1 MRPESACQ
9 SGLPASLAGSLS
21 PDRPAA
27 PAAGQGQT
35 GLLSWSGSLVRIR
48 VIAGIV
54 VPMTAAT
61 VNLAVI
67 GAGVSACALTAR
79 LRQLGW
85 CGSISLV
92 EAGRGVGGRAA
103 SRRFRHDPSLH
114 LDHGAPLLTLPDGR
128 APALLPLLLASGQ
141 LQPWPRQL
149 CPLGRIEAS
158 GAWLPGPGPL
168 ASEGRL
174 LRGWPAME
182 NLALGLLDLALA
194 AAGPAGTATGAP
206 PPQRLHGV
214 RITDLVQGPDGL
226 WQLIDNH
233 GSLRLQAHWLVL
245 SGTLLAHP
253 RCLAVLGL
261 EEVPLQRAG
270 RRLAD
275 PALERLLAA
284 VARLRYDPRLALL
297 AVLEGA
303 QAALWRQLPCTHLEF
318 TAAAQRRWGLER
330 ILLQP
335 QSGDRLGLVVQAP
348 TARFQPALAPDGRG
362 SGMEAGEEERL
373 MAALRATL
381 ADCLGSGLDPQA
393 LPAAQQCQLMRWG
406 GAFPLAPGL
415 EAGEMICPASRLALC
430 GDAIAGPGFARL
442 SGAWLSGEWLA
453 EQLHTQLPRV
463 GT

>member
-1 MRPESACQ
+1 MS
-9 SGLPASLAGSLS
+9 
-21 PDRPAA
+21 
-27 PAAGQGQT
+27 
-35 GLLSWSGSLVRIR
+35 
-48 VIAGIV
+48 
-54 VPMTAAT
+54 AAT

-85 CGSISLV
+85 RGSITLV

-103 SRRFRHDPSLH
+103 SRRFRHDPSLQ
-114 LDHGAPLLTLPDGR
+114 LDHGAPLLTLPDDG
-128 APALLPLLLASGQ
+128 APALLPPLLASGQ
-141 LQPWPRQL
+141 LRPWPWQRS
-149 CPLGRIEAS
+149 PLGCIEAS
-158 GAWLPGPGPL
+158 GAWLPGPGAL

-194 AAGPAGTATGAP
+194 AAGPAGTAAGAP

-214 RITDLVQGPDGL
+214 RITGLVQGPDGL

-253 RCLAVLGL
+253 RCLALLGL

-270 RRLAD
+270 RELAD

-284 VARLRYDPRLALL
+284 VAHLRYDPRLALL

-303 QAALWRQLPCTHLEF
+303 QAALWRQLPFAHLEF

-348 TARFQPALAPDGRG
+348 AARFQPAPDGHGRG
-362 SGMEAGEEERL
+362 IEAGEEERL
-373 MAALRATL
+373 IAGLRAAL
-381 ADCLGSGLDPQA
+381 ADCLSSGLDPRA

-415 EAGEMICPASRLALC
+415 EAAEMICPASRLALC

-442 SGAWLSGEWLA
+442 SGAWWSGEWLA
-453 EQLHTQLPRV
+453 EQLHAQLPRA
-463 GT
+463 GG

>member
-1 MRPESACQ
+1 
-9 SGLPASLAGSLS
+9 
-21 PDRPAA
+21 
-27 PAAGQGQT
+27 
-35 GLLSWSGSLVRIR
+35 
-48 VIAGIV
+48 
-54 VPMTAAT
+54 MTAAT

-85 CGSISLV
+85 RGSITLV

-114 LDHGAPLLTLPDGR
+114 LDHGAPLLTLPDDR
-128 APALLPLLLASGQ
+128 APALLGPLLASGQ
-141 LQPWPRQL
+141 LRPWR

-168 ASEGRL
+168 AAEGRL

-194 AAGPAGTATGAP
+194 AAAPAGSAAGAP
-206 PPQRLHGV
+206 APQRLHGV
-214 RITDLVQGPDGL
+214 RITDLAQGPDGL
-226 WQLIDNH
+226 WQLIDHH
-233 GSLRLQAHWLVL
+233 GGLRLQAHWLVL

-270 RRLAD
+270 RALAD

-303 QAALWRQLPCTHLEF
+303 QAAPWRRLPFAHLEL
-318 TAAAQRRWGLER
+318 TTAAQRRWGLER

-335 QSGDRLGLVVQAP
+335 QPGDRLGLVVQAAA
-348 TARFQPALAPDGRG
+348 ARFEPAPAPDGPG
-362 SGMEAGEEERL
+362 GGIEAGEEERL
-373 MAALRATL
+373 MAALRAAL
-381 ADCLGSGLDPQA
+381 ADCLSSVLDPQA
-393 LPAAQQCQLMRWG
+393 LPAAPQCQLMRWG

-415 EAGEMICPASRLALC
+415 EAGEMICPASRIALC
-430 GDAIAGPGFARL
+430 GDAIAGPGFGRL
-442 SGAWLSGEWLA
+442 SGAWRSGEWLA
-453 EQLHTQLPRV
+453 EQLQAQLPRA
-463 GT
+463 GG